1 MNKNLEF
8 YTKRYP
14 AFLDN
19 KECKKAVK
27 ELKNKK
33 WQQHTFYN
41 PHTKESTTQSG
52 EKELDVT
59 HQQPSNHEYF
69 MKRFWEV
76 LHEYV
81 VNDIKFDW
89 WKSWRGYTN
98 IRYNMYKK
106 TRLMAEHCDH
116 IHSIFGRGDEPTGIP
131 ILSVLA
137 AFNEEYEGGQFIMWK
152 DTEIEMKTGDIIVF
166 PSNFLF
172 PHRVEPVTKGTR
184 FSGISW
190 TW

>member
-1 MNKNLEF
+1 MEKNLEF
-8 YTKRYP
+8 YVKKYP

-27 ELKNKK
+27 ELKNKN
-33 WQQHTFYN
+33 WNQHTFYN
-41 PHTKESTTQSG
+41 PNTKDSVTKSG

-59 HQQPSNHEYF
+59 EEQPSNHNYF
-69 MKRFWEV
+69 MQRYWDV
-76 LHEYV
+76 LNEYI

-89 WKSWRGYTN
+89 WNSWRGYSN

-116 IHSIFGRGDEPTGIP
+116 IHSLFGRSDAPTGIP
-131 ILSVLA
+131 VLSVLA
-137 AFNEEYEGGQFIMWK
+137 MFNEEYEGGQFIMWK
-152 DTEIEMKTGDIIVF
+152 DTKIEMKTGDIIVF